1 MIAYQSGVG
10 GRQWWNADHQY
21 VDVGSSSVGIGISVA
36 ELAEG
41 RRRGGSGGASST
53 TSVGTGISVS
63 LLAEG
68 RQRGGSGGAFFGI
81 GGASGGGS
89 PSDRRLREKG
99 GSPWTHQGPPA
110 QRKSRTP
117 SRTIHKP
124 SAETKTHDG
133 RRSRLRTAGGG
144 EGKPALLV
152 VSRTGYGAGGE
163 TSFTGRRHN
172 HDGDL
177 GLRGAGGGANGI
189 CSLAR
194 SFSHIKHIKHI
205 GHIYQ
210 ILHIAYVAF
219 KIYIKHICYIYIY
232 AHEHAN
238 SPCMLYMQH
247 MNSIHIQHIQHIY
260 FLLQQANRAELELK
274 SMSTNICKTN
284 TNYLKSLAPIKN

>member
-1 MIAYQSGVG
+1 M
-10 GRQWWNADHQY
+10 
-21 VDVGSSSVGIGISVA
+21 GISVA

-152 VSRTGYGAGGE
+152 VSRTGYGREEKPALLVVDIITTATWAYGERAGE
-163 TSFTGRRHN
+163 QTVYV
-172 HDGDL
+172 L
-177 GLRGAGGGANGI
+177 WLEV
-189 CSLAR
+189 
-194 SFSHIKHIKHI
+194 SHI
-205 GHIYQ
+205 
-210 ILHIAYVAF
+210 
-219 KIYIKHICYIYIY
+219 
-232 AHEHAN
+232 
-238 SPCMLYMQH
+238 
-247 MNSIHIQHIQHIY
+247 
-260 FLLQQANRAELELK
+260 
-274 SMSTNICKTN
+274 
-284 TNYLKSLAPIKN
+284 